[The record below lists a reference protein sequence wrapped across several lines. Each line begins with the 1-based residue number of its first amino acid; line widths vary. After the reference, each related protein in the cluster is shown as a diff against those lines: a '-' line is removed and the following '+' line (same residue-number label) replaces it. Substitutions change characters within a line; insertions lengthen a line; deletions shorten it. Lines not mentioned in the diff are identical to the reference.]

1 MKTDGTRWLRLN
13 VATDNKCTQ
22 MTSISDFNDYIS
34 PLVYCG
40 WGKGGRRERERE
52 RGRVRKGGEKRE
64 KKKMN
69 ATRKNCTV
77 IDFEILH
84 TRHREP

>member
-52 RGRVRKGGEKRE
+52 RKSEKGKRKKRE
-64 KKKMN
+64 E
-69 ATRKNCTV
+69 KNER
-77 IDFEILH
+77 DEEELH
-84 TRHREP
+84 GHRFRNTAHTPP

>member
-40 WGKGGRRERERE
+40 WGKGEEGERERE
-52 RGRVRKGGEKRE
+52 EE
-64 KKKMN
+64 
-69 ATRKNCTV
+69 
-77 IDFEILH
+77 
-84 TRHREP
+84 